1 MSIQT
6 DLLALA
12 EPELQQFTAKL
23 VPTVPPE
30 RILGIRTPKLRA
42 YARSL
47 AGTPAAEAFLQELP
61 HTYLEE
67 NGLHAFLIESG
78 KDYGRIM
85 AQIETFLPYIDNW
98 ATCDGL
104 SPKILKA
111 HRPEL
116 LEKIRLWLTSDR
128 EYTVR
133 FALKMLM
140 DHFLDGDFSPE
151 YLALAAAAEGRTY
164 YIRMMQA
171 WYFATALAKQYDSAL
186 PYLEQGR
193 LDKWV
198 HNKTI
203 TKARESFRIT
213 PEQKAYLKTLKIK

>member
-78 KDYGRIM
+78 KDYGRTM

-203 TKARESFRIT
+203 TKARESFRIP